1 MNICYLEGH
10 EKKVLHLPSCKYLQ
24 TAEIFTLL
32 AIYPQRP
39 TYTARLFLKIV
50 RAMCQEMYKKKYN
63 DHIKTKYMQKYNYLI
78 THFHANRRLVLI
90 VPIAAITDTGSK
102 R

>member
-1 MNICYLEGH
+1 MK
-10 EKKVLHLPSCKYLQ
+10 KKVLHLPSCKYLQ

-50 RAMCQEMYKKKYN
+50 RAMCQEMYKKNIMIMLRQSTCKSTT
-63 DHIKTKYMQKYNYLI
+63 I
-78 THFHANRRLVLI
+78 
-90 VPIAAITDTGSK
+90 
-102 R
+102 

>member
-10 EKKVLHLPSCKYLQ
+10 EKKALHLPSCKYLQ
-24 TAEIFTLL
+24 TNNLTLL
-32 AIYPQRP
+32 AIYPQQP

-50 RAMCQEMYKKKYN
+50 RASVKKCIKKKYN
-63 DHIKTKYMQKYNYLI
+63 DHVKTKYMQKYNYLI

-90 VPIAAITDTGSK
+90 VLIAVITDTGSK